1 MDLSGILTPILVLL
15 AFTLLARFVLRER
28 EAARGWLLL
37 AASGL
42 AVFYLQPAV
51 PVRGLDFWLPVA
63 SLTLV
68 AVSWLLTSTA
78 EARGQRENWIA
89 AGVLIGTVLLAGGLR
104 YFYPEP
110 LLTASLPP
118 QISRVL
124 AGLGIAALI
133 SILVLLAARRGFKWL
148 AGGLVIFLILLF
160 LAIKV
165 PALAALA
172 SAGLRGLAGQN
183 TSLAAA
189 GDIRWLG
196 FSYLAFRLI
205 HTARDRQTGRLPAV
219 TLREYVTYALFY
231 PALSAGPIDRLE
243 RFLKDLRA
251 PFKPDASGLFLS
263 GERLAVGLFKKFV
276 VADALALIALN
287 PTNALQVQTGGWA
300 WVLVYAYALQIFFDF
315 SGYTD
320 IAIGL
325 GLLLGMKLPEN
336 FSAPYLKPNLTLFW
350 NNWHMTLTQWFR
362 AYYFNPL
369 TRWLRTLRIQLP
381 AAAIIFF
388 TQITT
393 MILIGLWH
401 GVTWN
406 FVLWGAWHGLGLF
419 VHNRWSEYARGHIQP
434 ASGWRARAVNA
445 ASVFVTF
452 NFVAL
457 GWVFFALPDLASA
470 ARVFALLF

>member
-15 AFTLLARFVLRER
+15 AFSLLARFLLAGR

-51 PVRGLDFWLPVA
+51 PVRGLDFWLPVG
-63 SLTLV
+63 SLTLA

-78 EARGQRENWIA
+78 EARAQRENRA
-89 AGVLIGTVLLAGGLR
+89 AAAVLAGTVLLAGGLR
-104 YFYPEP
+104 YLYPEP

-118 QISRVL
+118 QITRVL
-124 AGLGIAALI
+124 IGLGIAALI
-133 SILVLLAARRGFKWL
+133 GLLALLAGRRGGKGL

-160 LAIKV
+160 LAIKI
-165 PALAALA
+165 PALATLA

-183 TSLAAA
+183 AALAAA

-205 HTARDRQTGRLPAV
+205 HTARDRQTGRLPSV
-219 TLREYVTYALFY
+219 NLREYVTYALFY

-251 PFKPDASGLFLS
+251 PFAPDAAGLLLA
-263 GERLAVGLFKKFV
+263 GQRLAAGLFKKFV
-276 VADALALIALN
+276 LADALALIALN
-287 PTNALQVQTGGWA
+287 PTNAVQVQSGGWA

-325 GLLLGMKLPEN
+325 GLLLGIKLPEN
-336 FSAPYLKPNLTLFW
+336 FNAPYLKPNLTLFW

-369 TRWLRTLRIQLP
+369 TRWLRTRKVQLP
-381 AAAIIFF
+381 AAGIIFF
-388 TQITT
+388 TQLTT

-401 GVTWN
+401 GVTVN
-406 FVLWGAWHGLGLF
+406 FVLWGAWHGVGLYL
-419 VHNRWSEYARGHIQP
+419 HNRWSEYARAHLPVQ
-434 ASGWRARAVNA
+434 AGWRARGLNA
-445 ASVFVTF
+445 LSVLATF
-452 NFVAL
+452 HFVAL
-457 GWVFFALPDLASA
+457 GWVFFALPDLHSA
-470 ARVFALLF
+470 LRVFALLF